1 MKILVLEVLNYVL
14 LKKTNTT
21 MGLFTN
27 IKERV
32 ALEDKACEE
41 RPKITLKDVASGEAL
56 GREWLQRQIP
66 FILFL
71 VMIALF
77 YINNRF
83 TYEAQLRDIDRL
95 KKELIDAKYE
105 SLTVSEELM
114 QMSRQSYVIDKLRE
128 QGSNLEVSTEPA
140 VVINR

>member
-1 MKILVLEVLNYVL
+1 
-14 LKKTNTT
+14 
-21 MGLFTN
+21 MGLFNN

-32 ALEDKACEE
+32 ALEDKAHAE
-41 RPKITLKDVASGEAL
+41 RPKISLKDVASGEAL

-128 QGSNLEVSTEPA
+128 QGSDLEVSTEPA

>member
-1 MKILVLEVLNYVL
+1 MAKTLYDKLWENHVVHQEADGTAL
-14 LKKTNTT
+14 L
-21 MGLFTN
+21 
-27 IKERV
+27 
-32 ALEDKACEE
+32 
-41 RPKITLKDVASGEAL
+41 
-56 GREWLQRQIP
+56 
-66 FILFL
+66 
-71 VMIALF
+71 
-77 YINNRF
+77 Y
-83 TYEAQLRDIDRL
+83 IDRL

>member
-1 MKILVLEVLNYVL
+1 
-14 LKKTNTT
+14 

-32 ALEDKACEE
+32 ALEDKALEE

>member
-1 MKILVLEVLNYVL
+1 MKLFSKHKKEEVLENKDAVQ
-14 LKKTNTT
+14 
-21 MGLFTN
+21 
-27 IKERV
+27 
-32 ALEDKACEE
+32 

-66 FILFL
+66 FIIFL

-83 TYEAQLRDIDRL
+83 THEAQLRDIDRL
-95 KKELIDAKYE
+95 KRELIDAKYE

-128 QGSNLEVSTEPA
+128 QGSNLQVSTEPS

>member
-1 MKILVLEVLNYVL
+1 
-14 LKKTNTT
+14 

-32 ALEDKACEE
+32 ALEDKAREE

-83 TYEAQLRDIDRL
+83 TYEAQLRDIDSL

>member
-1 MKILVLEVLNYVL
+1 
-14 LKKTNTT
+14 

-32 ALEDKACEE
+32 ALEDKAREE

-114 QMSRQSYVIDKLRE
+114 QMSRQSYVIDKLSE

>member
-1 MKILVLEVLNYVL
+1 
-14 LKKTNTT
+14 

-27 IKERV
+27 IKKRV
-32 ALEDKACEE
+32 ALEDKAREE

-128 QGSNLEVSTEPA
+128 QGSDLEVSTEPA

>member
-1 MKILVLEVLNYVL
+1 
-14 LKKTNTT
+14 

-32 ALEDKACEE
+32 ALEDKAREE

-71 VMIALF
+71 VMIARF

-128 QGSNLEVSTEPA
+128 QGSDLEVSTEPA

>member
-1 MKILVLEVLNYVL
+1 MSVFTKIKKGVTLEE
-14 LKKTNTT
+14 KTH
-21 MGLFTN
+21 
-27 IKERV
+27 V
-32 ALEDKACEE
+32 E

-66 FILFL
+66 FIIFL

-83 TYEAQLRDIDRL
+83 AYEAQLRDIDRL
-95 KKELIDAKYE
+95 KKELVDAKYE

-114 QMSRQSYVIDKLRE
+114 QMSRQSYVVDKLHE
-128 QGSNLEVSTEPA
+128 QGSNLQVSTEPS
-140 VVINR
+140 VVIN

>member
-1 MKILVLEVLNYVL
+1 
-14 LKKTNTT
+14 

-32 ALEDKACEE
+32 ALEDKAREE

-114 QMSRQSYVIDKLRE
+114 QMSRQSYVIDTLRE

>member
-1 MKILVLEVLNYVL
+1 MRILVLEVPNYVL
-14 LKKTNTT
+14 LKKNNTT

-32 ALEDKACEE
+32 ALEDKAREE

>member
-1 MKILVLEVLNYVL
+1 
-14 LKKTNTT
+14 
-21 MGLFTN
+21 MGVFSN

-32 ALEDKACEE
+32 ALKNKERAE
-41 RPKITLKDVASGEAL
+41 RPRISLKDVASGEAL

-66 FILFL
+66 FVLFL
-71 VMIALF
+71 AILALF

-83 TYEAQLRDIDRL
+83 SHEAQLREIDRL
-95 KKELIDAKYE
+95 KKELIDAEYE

-128 QGSNLEVSTEPA
+128 QGSNLEVSTEPPA
-140 VVINR
+140 VVIK

>member
-1 MKILVLEVLNYVL
+1 
-14 LKKTNTT
+14 

-32 ALEDKACEE
+32 ALEDKAREE

-56 GREWLQRQIP
+56 GRELLQRQIP

-128 QGSNLEVSTEPA
+128 QGSDLEVSTEPA

>member
-1 MKILVLEVLNYVL
+1 
-14 LKKTNTT
+14 

-32 ALEDKACEE
+32 ALEDKAREA

>member
-1 MKILVLEVLNYVL
+1 MLEVLNYVS
-14 LKKTNTT
+14 LKKITT

-32 ALEDKACEE
+32 ALEDKAREE

>member
-1 MKILVLEVLNYVL
+1 MGAFTKIKDKEV
-14 LKKTNTT
+14 
-21 MGLFTN
+21 
-27 IKERV
+27 
-32 ALEDKACEE
+32 LEDKAGVD
-41 RPKITLKDVASGEAL
+41 RPKISLKDVASGEAL

-66 FILFL
+66 FIIFL

-128 QGSNLEVSTEPA
+128 QGSDLQVSTEPS

>member
-1 MKILVLEVLNYVL
+1 MSLSSKI
-14 LKKTNTT
+14 KD
-21 MGLFTN
+21 GLAFGSKGTS
-27 IKERV
+27 
-32 ALEDKACEE
+32 E
-41 RPKITLKDVASGEAL
+41 RPKISLKDVASGEAL

-66 FILFL
+66 FIIFL
-71 VMIALF
+71 VMISLF

-95 KKELIDAKYE
+95 KRELVDAKYE

-128 QGSNLEVSTEPA
+128 QGSNLQISTEPS
-140 VVINR
+140 VVIKR

>member
-1 MKILVLEVLNYVL
+1 MTGVQ
-14 LKKTNTT
+14 TC
-21 MGLFTN
+21 
-27 IKERV
+27 
-32 ALEDKACEE
+32 ALPICF
-41 RPKITLKDVASGEAL
+41 PVT
-56 GREWLQRQIP
+56 
-66 FILFL
+66 
-71 VMIALF
+71 IALF

-128 QGSNLEVSTEPA
+128 QGSDLEVSTEPA

>member
-1 MKILVLEVLNYVL
+1 
-14 LKKTNTT
+14 

-32 ALEDKACEE
+32 ALEDKAREE

-114 QMSRQSYVIDKLRE
+114 QMSRLSYVIDKLRE

>member
-1 MKILVLEVLNYVL
+1 
-14 LKKTNTT
+14 

-32 ALEDKACEE
+32 ALEDKARVE
-41 RPKITLKDVASGEAL
+41 RPKMTLKDVASGEAL

-128 QGSNLEVSTEPA
+128 QGSDLEVSTEPA

>member
-1 MKILVLEVLNYVL
+1 
-14 LKKTNTT
+14 

-32 ALEDKACEE
+32 ALEDKAREE

-95 KKELIDAKYE
+95 KKELIDAKYFFI
-105 SLTVSEELM
+105 
-114 QMSRQSYVIDKLRE
+114 RFYHRYFF
-128 QGSNLEVSTEPA
+128 
-140 VVINR
+140 

>member
-1 MKILVLEVLNYVL
+1 M
-14 LKKTNTT
+14 
-21 MGLFTN
+21 
-27 IKERV
+27 
-32 ALEDKACEE
+32 ALEDKARAE
-41 RPKITLKDVASGEAL
+41 RPKMTLKDVASGEAL

>member
-1 MKILVLEVLNYVL
+1 MGAFTKIKDKEV
-14 LKKTNTT
+14 
-21 MGLFTN
+21 
-27 IKERV
+27 
-32 ALEDKACEE
+32 LEDKAGVD
-41 RPKITLKDVASGEAL
+41 RPKISLKDVASGEAL

-66 FILFL
+66 FIIFL

-128 QGSNLEVSTEPA
+128 QGSELQVSTEPS

>member
-1 MKILVLEVLNYVL
+1 
-14 LKKTNTT
+14 

-27 IKERV
+27 IKKRV
-32 ALEDKACEE
+32 ALEDKAREE

>member
-1 MKILVLEVLNYVL
+1 
-14 LKKTNTT
+14 

-32 ALEDKACEE
+32 ALEDKVREE

-71 VMIALF
+71 VIIALF

>member
-1 MKILVLEVLNYVL
+1 
-14 LKKTNTT
+14 

-32 ALEDKACEE
+32 ALEDKAREE

-66 FILFL
+66 VILFL

>member
-1 MKILVLEVLNYVL
+1 
-14 LKKTNTT
+14 

-32 ALEDKACEE
+32 ALEDKARVE
-41 RPKITLKDVASGEAL
+41 RPKISLKDVASGEAL

-128 QGSNLEVSTEPA
+128 QGSDLEVSTEPA

>member
-1 MKILVLEVLNYVL
+1 
-14 LKKTNTT
+14 

-32 ALEDKACEE
+32 ALEDKAREE

-128 QGSNLEVSTEPA
+128 QGSNLEVATEPA

>member
-1 MKILVLEVLNYVL
+1 
-14 LKKTNTT
+14 

-32 ALEDKACEE
+32 ALEDKARVE
-41 RPKITLKDVASGEAL
+41 RPKMTLKDVASGEAL

>member
-1 MKILVLEVLNYVL
+1 
-14 LKKTNTT
+14 

-32 ALEDKACEE
+32 ALEDKVRAE
-41 RPKITLKDVASGEAL
+41 RPKMTLKDVASGEAL

-128 QGSNLEVSTEPA
+128 QGSDLEVSTEPA